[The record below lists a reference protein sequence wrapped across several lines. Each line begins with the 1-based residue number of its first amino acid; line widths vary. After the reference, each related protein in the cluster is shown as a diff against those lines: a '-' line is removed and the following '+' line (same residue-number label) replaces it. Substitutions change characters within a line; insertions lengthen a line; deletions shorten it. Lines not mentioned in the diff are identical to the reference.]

1 MTLKHTPGPWTTDVH
16 GFIYAAPDSELPERT
31 NQGASIVVAKVLKH
45 SSGRPIANA
54 RLISAAPIL
63 LEAAKRLVET
73 HNCEDFA
80 TPPCE
85 HCLFAY
91 AAIAM
96 AEGTQIPSRVARR
109 AAIRKATGG

>member
-54 RLISAAPIL
+54 RLISAAPDLLTALQYVTDIL
-63 LEAAKRLVET
+63 
-73 HNCEDFA
+73 
-80 TPPCE
+80 
-85 HCLFAY
+85 
-91 AAIAM
+91 
-96 AEGTQIPSRVARR
+96 SSSVAPDDYEPFRACISQAR
-109 AAIRKATGG
+109 AAITKATGE